1 MQRKARAIV
10 NEFESVCV
18 CVCVCVCTEWSRSVV
33 MQFAA
38 KAQEAHSQ
46 FAVPVVS
53 ANSGGLVVRSQ
64 YFRGK
69 VTHRFGQERQYIRCN
84 IACCNAVP

>member
-1 MQRKARAIV
+1 M
-10 NEFESVCV
+10 
-18 CVCVCVCTEWSRSVV
+18 V

-69 VTHRFGQERQYIRCN
+69 VTHRFGQGMQYFRCN
-84 IACCNAVP
+84 IACCKCSALRINAQLQAVTLCIKPH